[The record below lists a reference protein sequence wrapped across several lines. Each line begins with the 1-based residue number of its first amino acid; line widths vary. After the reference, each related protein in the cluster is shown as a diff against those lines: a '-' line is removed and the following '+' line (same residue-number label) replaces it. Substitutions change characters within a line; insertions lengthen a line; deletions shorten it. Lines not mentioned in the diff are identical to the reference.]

1 MTRYLL
7 FLICTL
13 CMLLSSCMMK
23 APPFSYY
30 YEPEVRQLRL
40 DTYKQ
45 LIMLLPPDQRNLTAA
60 KKEASW
66 LAINGFKA
74 SISIARYNNPR
85 GMGWQNN
92 ALVNSPKHLRERGL
106 CWHYQADM
114 FRELRRRHLE
124 YFYLG
129 CCQRDEGAAGE
140 HNAIYIR
147 AAHGH
152 WPDAILMD
160 PWPGSGRLTILN
172 KQDILIEK
180 WQDVPDMRRH
190 LASVYTENHQYP
202 LEHWERVQSD
212 EDVGHYV
219 SIFTPEG
226 RNSRQG
232 KIMFANMERG
242 LKKRNGR
249 LTDY

>member
-1 MTRYLL
+1 MCARMMKGLA
-7 FLICTL
+7 
-13 CMLLSSCMMK
+13 CMLAAAVLLTGCYPPPVSYPYTKLVTERRSTLK
-23 APPFSYY
+23 AN
-30 YEPEVRQLRL
+30 LL
-40 DTYKQ
+40 A
-45 LIMLLPPDQRNLTAA
+45 LLPENERSLPAA
-60 KKEASW
+60 QEEAQW
-66 LAINGFKA
+66 LADTAYKA
-74 SISIARYNNPR
+74 AAGIARINNSNFP
-85 GMGWQNN
+85 GWAGN
-92 ALVNSPKHLRERGL
+92 ALINAHIQDRGL
-106 CWHYQADM
+106 CWHYQHDM

-129 CCQRDEGAAGE
+129 CCQRDEGAAVE

-202 LEHWERVQSD
+202 LEHWERVKSD
-212 EDVGHYV
+212 EDPAHYV